1 MKGVVSSIIDRLNL
15 SKANS
20 KPTIDKNLKD
30 GETLILNDKPLV
42 SFGFISQNSLDVF
55 DIEQEVYY
63 VEFNWGNVLGS
74 INKGPVLFQEI
85 PKFPEVS
92 RDLSILID
100 EDISFESI
108 YNSAYKANK
117 NLIKNISLFDVY
129 IGNNIPKNK
138 KSYGLNFKISD
149 KSKTLS
155 DNEIDHLMKNVTNN
169 LIKEFGAEL
178 R

>member
-1 MKGVVSSIIDRLNL
+1 VKGVVSSVIDRLNL
-15 SKANS
+15 SKSNS

-30 GETLILNDKPLV
+30 GETLILNGKPLV
-42 SFGFISQNSLDVF
+42 SFGFISQSSLDVF

-63 VEFNWGNVLGS
+63 VEFNWDNVLAS
-74 INKGPVLFQEI
+74 IDKGPVLFQEI

-100 EDISFESI
+100 ESTSFESI

-149 KSKTLS
+149 KLKTLS
-155 DNEIDHLMKNVTNN
+155 DNEIDDLMKNITNN

>member
-1 MKGVVSSIIDRLNL
+1 M
-15 SKANS
+15 
-20 KPTIDKNLKD
+20 
-30 GETLILNDKPLV
+30 ILNDKPLV

-63 VEFNWGNVLGS
+63 VEFNWDNVLGS
-74 INKGPVLFQEI
+74 IEKGPVLFQEI

-92 RDLSILID
+92 RDLSILVD
-100 EDISFESI
+100 EDTSFESI

-129 IGNNIPKNK
+129 IGDNIPENK
-138 KSYGLNFKISD
+138 KSYGLNFRISD

-155 DNEIDHLMKNVTNN
+155 DNEIDDLMKKITNN
-169 LIKEFGAEL
+169 LIKEFGVEL